1 MGAQKCL
8 ILNNGVATA
17 ACAGCAGMHLR
28 RLARDP
34 TSGATEGG
42 RRPENIVNV
51 RRPPQGLSF
60 WLGVILMALSFG
72 IYPAYPVVPFLPISA
87 WSMGEVAVG
96 HHRPVRFWR
105 CSEVAVEDR
114 KS

>member
-1 MGAQKCL
+1 
-8 ILNNGVATA
+8 
-17 ACAGCAGMHLR
+17 MHLR

-105 CSEVAVEDR
+105 CSEVAVDCIPQR
-114 KS
+114 SGLL